1 MAPSLKEDGVTHEEL
16 QEFEPERDEDFGDEL
31 DDDAEWDEEILNE
44 ESLGLDW
51 NEAEE
56 QTLVRDVIP
65 GRWAD

>member
-1 MAPSLKEDGVTHEEL
+1 MAPSLTEEDAVTHEEL

-31 DDDAEWDEEILNE
+31 DDDADEWDEET
-44 ESLGLDW
+44 LGLDW

-56 QTLVRDVIP
+56 QNLVRDVVP

>member
-56 QTLVRDVIP
+56 QTLVRDVVP

>member
-1 MAPSLKEDGVTHEEL
+1 MTHEEL

-56 QTLVRDVIP
+56 QTLVRDVVP